1 MVFFLIIAIV
11 IIGRTMVGNHFK
23 KKFSKRPPP
32 GIIVTEVVKKEFS
45 EKIETFGTAIS
56 KKSKTFK
63 IKKDDLF
70 EDLNL
75 KSFVKKGETLIE
87 LKSGNIIAPF
97 SGVLGYTGLTED
109 ILVSNN
115 IVIITLDDNSV
126 IYSDI
131 KIPENYSASI
141 KKGLPVE
148 VKLTSYKDKIFAGEV
163 DFVSSR
169 INADTRSLLSRIK
182 VENED
187 LELISGSLLEV
198 VVKFDLRNS
207 LSVPDTS
214 VMIEGDKSYVYKINE
229 ENINDIYYDIDA
241 LFNTKSDIEKL
252 VDALVYHYPKALE
265 ETGSSLDRVHN
276 AFRMKEP
283 LKVLKKES
291 IFSNGLK
298 VQLERS
304 ILQVDKNEW
313 DSFFAGQGCFDWE
326 ALRFLEGAFTDNDPV
341 PENNWKFYY
350 LIIRDAK
357 KRPVLVTFFT
367 LSLWKDD
374 MLAPAS
380 ISIETERKRI
390 KDPYYLTSKVLSMG
404 SLFTEG
410 DHLYLDRSNPSW
422 NEALSIMI
430 RELEKLEMMSEP
442 GMMVLRDFTEDDELN
457 AILHGQGFIKA
468 SMPEACIYSDF
479 SWETMEGYVASLSS
493 RSRRHFNND
502 IKPYQEKFDI
512 YIKKGNK
519 TK

>member
-1 MVFFLIIAIV
+1 MKRSTKATSIILVFFLIIAIV

-148 VKLTSYKDKIFAGEV
+148 VKLTSYKDEIFTGEI

-182 VENED
+182 VKNKD
-187 LELISGSLLEV
+187 LKLISGSLLEV
-198 VVKFDLRNS
+198 GVKFDLRNS

-214 VMIEGDKSYVYKINE
+214 VMIEGDKSYVYKINK
-229 ENINDIYYDIDA
+229 ENIANKTQIKTGIRTDKSIEIISGLIEGDIIVA
-241 LFNTKSDIEKL
+241 E
-252 VDALVYHYPKALE
+252 
-265 ETGSSLDRVHN
+265 G
-276 AFRMKEP
+276 
-283 LKVLKKES
+283 LKK
-291 IFSNGLK
+291 
-298 VQLERS
+298 VRP
-304 ILQVDKNEW
+304 
-313 DSFFAGQGCFDWE
+313 QG
-326 ALRFLEGAFTDNDPV
+326 
-341 PENNWKFYY
+341 K
-350 LIIRDAK
+350 
-357 KRPVLVTFFT
+357 
-367 LSLWKDD
+367 
-374 MLAPAS
+374 
-380 ISIETERKRI
+380 
-390 KDPYYLTSKVLSMG
+390 
-404 SLFTEG
+404 
-410 DHLYLDRSNPSW
+410 
-422 NEALSIMI
+422 
-430 RELEKLEMMSEP
+430 
-442 GMMVLRDFTEDDELN
+442 
-457 AILHGQGFIKA
+457 
-468 SMPEACIYSDF
+468 
-479 SWETMEGYVASLSS
+479 
-493 RSRRHFNND
+493 
-502 IKPYQEKFDI
+502 IKPI
-512 YIKKGNK
+512 NK
-519 TK
+519 